1 MKNIRNCRNAQR
13 EILLALLTFSFFVV
27 TAQQKAP
34 AYPLITHDPYFSIWS
49 VTDTLN
55 ASATKHWTGSDHSL
69 IGMLKVD
76 GTVYRFMGREDKPYN
91 QIISTSETQAYS
103 VKYTEEIPAGD
114 WTSLSFSDTAWK
126 TGAAPFGNRRPANTR
141 WRSKD
146 IWVRRTFS
154 LDDVKVNKLFL
165 KINHDDN
172 TEVFLNGDKI
182 YNKHGWLNK
191 FEYFPID
198 DNVKSK
204 LKKENNVLAIHVTN
218 TTGGQWLDAGIVE
231 EIESKQNDLIQDAV
245 QKSVSLNATQTIY
258 NFTCGGADLTVTFTS
273 PLLMDNLDLMSRPIS
288 YISYKVKSNDKKVHD
303 VRLFFGASTD
313 IATNLANQEVIAQNV
328 GTSNLSILK
337 AGTIEQ
343 PVLAKKGDD
352 LRIDWGYM
360 YVATPKTAR
369 AIQYISSPTAAFN
382 QLFANTSMVPNTEL
396 TGKHLSLNTIIPFG
410 KVTAI
415 QKEQFIMLGYDDI
428 YSVQYFNQNLRPWWN
443 RDSSKTIMGEL
454 QQAATDYSKIMAKC
468 ATFNKKMYADAVAAG
483 GETYARLCDLAYRQS
498 ISAHKLVKS
507 PDGEVL
513 FLSKENYSNGCI
525 NTVDV
530 TYPSAP
536 LFLLYNPELL
546 KGMMNGI
553 FYYTES
559 GKYDKPYAAHDL
571 GTYPLA
577 NGVVYNEPMPV
588 EESGNMLILTA
599 AIAKAEGNAEYARKH
614 WKTLT
619 TWANF
624 LLTEGFDPSNQ
635 LCTDDFAGHLA
646 RNTNLSI
653 KAIVGIAGY
662 AMLAKQLG
670 YNEIAKTVGDSAKYM
685 ARRWQELANAGDHY
699 KLTFDSTNTWSQKYN
714 LVWDKV
720 LNLELF
726 AKEVYAT
733 EVKYYLTQQREYGL
747 PLDSRKTYTK
757 SDWILWTATLAN
769 NQNDFNAFINPVYQ
783 YAIKT
788 DTRVPLSDWHETTNG
803 KMVGFQARS
812 VVGGYFIKMLDR
824 KWQYKQEKLPSSKAF

>member
-1 MKNIRNCRNAQR
+1 MKIIKRNNKGYKL
-13 EILLALLTFSFFVV
+13 ILFAFAILSVGFLR
-27 TAQQKAP
+27 AQQKAP

-49 VTDTLN
+49 MTDTLN
-55 ASATKHWTGSDHSL
+55 ASATRHWTGTEHSL

-76 GTVYRFMGREDKPYN
+76 GKIYRFLGREDRPYN
-91 QIISTSETQAYS
+91 QLIATSDIGDYT
-103 VKYTEEIPAGD
+103 VKFTEEINDSTWMSP
-114 WTSLSFSDTAWK
+114 SFDDASWK
-126 TGAAPFGNRRPANTR
+126 TGAAPFGNGNAARTK

-146 IWVRRTFS
+146 LWVRRTFS
-154 LDDVKVNKLFL
+154 IDDLNLHKLFL

-172 TEVFLNGDKI
+172 TEVYLNGHKI
-182 YNKHGWLNK
+182 YNKRGWLNK
-191 FEYFPID
+191 FQYFPID

-204 LKKENNVLAIHVTN
+204 LKKENNVLAIHVAN
-218 TTGGQWLDAGIVE
+218 TAGGQWLDAGIVE
-231 EIESKQNDLIQDAV
+231 EPELKKNDLIQEAI
-245 QKSVSLNATQTIY
+245 QKNVSLSATQTVYDFI
-258 NFTCGGADLTVTFTS
+258 CGKANLTVTFTS
-273 PLLMDNLDLMSRPIS
+273 PLLMDNLDLMSRPVS
-288 YISYKVKSNDKKVHD
+288 YISYKVKSNDAKPHD

-313 IATNLANQEVIAQNV
+313 IATNLQNQEVLAQNV
-328 GTSNLSILK
+328 STDQLSVLK

-360 YVATPKTAR
+360 YVATPKSAK
-369 AIQYISSPTAAFN
+369 AIQYISSATSAFN
-382 QLFANTSMVPNTEL
+382 QLIANTTDVANTEL

-410 KVTAI
+410 KVTSVA
-415 QKEQFIMLGYDDI
+415 KEQFVMLGYDDL
-428 YSVQYFNQNLRPWWN
+428 YSVQYFKQNLRPWWN
-443 RDSSKTIMGEL
+443 RDSAKTIAGEL
-454 QQAATDYSKIMAKC
+454 AMAAKDYKRIIEQCGA
-468 ATFNKKMYADAVAAG
+468 FNKKMHADAVVAG

-498 ISAHKLVKS
+498 IAAHKLVRS
-507 PDGEVL
+507 PDGELL

-546 KGMMNGI
+546 KGMLNGI

-559 GKYDKPYAAHDL
+559 GQYDKPYAAHDL

-577 NGVVYNEPMPV
+577 NGVVYGEPMPV
-588 EESGNMLILTA
+588 EESGNMLILTT

-619 TWANF
+619 RWGNY
-624 LLTEGFDPSNQ
+624 LLEAGFDPANQ

-646 RNTNLSI
+646 RNTNLSV

-662 AMLAKQLG
+662 ANLAKQLG
-670 YNEIAKTVGDSAKYM
+670 YNDIAKTIADSAKVM
-685 ARRWQELANAGDHY
+685 AKRWAELADAGDHY
-699 KLTFDSTNTWSQKYN
+699 KLTFDSTYTWSQKYN

-720 LNLELF
+720 LNLGIF
-726 AKEVYAT
+726 PQEVYNK
-733 EVKYYLTQQREYGL
+733 EVKYYLTKQNSYGL

-769 NQNDFNAFINPVYQ
+769 NQHDFNSFVSPVYR
-783 YAIKT
+783 YATKT

-803 KMVGFQARS
+803 RMIGFQARS
-812 VVGGYFIKMLDR
+812 VVGGYFIKMLDK
-824 KWQYKQEKLPSSKAF
+824 KWQGK

>member
-1 MKNIRNCRNAQR
+1 MKIIKSNNR
-13 EILLALLTFSFFVV
+13 EYKIILIAFAILSVGFVK
-27 TAQQKAP
+27 AQQKAP

-49 VTDTLN
+49 MTDTLN
-55 ASATKHWTGSDHSL
+55 ASATRHWTGTEHSL

-76 GTVYRFMGREDKPYN
+76 GKIYRFLGREDKPYN
-91 QIISTSETQAYS
+91 QVIATSDIGDYT
-103 VKYTEEIPAGD
+103 VKFTEEVTDSSWMNP
-114 WTSLSFSDTAWK
+114 SFDDASWK
-126 TGAAPFGNRRPANTR
+126 TGAAPFGNGNAALTK

-146 IWVRRTFS
+146 LWVRRTFS
-154 LDDVKVNKLFL
+154 VNNLNLNKLFL

-172 TEVFLNGDKI
+172 TEVYLNGHKI

-191 FEYFPID
+191 FQYFPID

-204 LKKENNVLAIHVTN
+204 LKKENNVLAIHVAN

-231 EIESKQNDLIQDAV
+231 EPEPKKNDLIQEAI
-245 QKSVSLNATQTIY
+245 QKNVSLSATQTVY
-258 NFTCGGADLTVTFTS
+258 DFVCGKTNLTVTFTS
-273 PLLMDNLDLMSRPIS
+273 PLLMDNLDLLSRPVS
-288 YISYKVKSNDKKVHD
+288 YISYKVKSNDGKAHD
-303 VRLFFGASTD
+303 VRLLLGASTD
-313 IATNLANQEVIAQNV
+313 IATNLQNQEILAQNV
-328 GTSNLSILK
+328 STDNLSILR
-337 AGTIEQ
+337 AGTTEQ
-343 PVLAKKGDD
+343 PILAKKGDD

-360 YVATPKTAR
+360 YVAAPKSAK
-369 AIQYISSPTAAFN
+369 AIQYISSATAAFN
-382 QLFANTSMVPNTEL
+382 QLIANTSDVPNTEL

-410 KVTAI
+410 KVTGVA
-415 QKEQFIMLGYDDI
+415 KEQFVMLGYDDL
-428 YSVQYFNQNLRPWWN
+428 YSVQYFKQNLRPWWN
-443 RDSSKTIMGEL
+443 RDSAKTIVGEL
-454 QQAATDYSKIMAKC
+454 EMAAKDYKSILTKC
-468 ATFNKKMYADAVAAG
+468 AAFNRKMHADAVVAG

-498 ISAHKLVKS
+498 ISAHKLVRS
-507 PDGEVL
+507 PDGELL

-546 KGMMNGI
+546 KGMLNGI

-559 GKYDKPYAAHDL
+559 GQYDKPYAAHDL

-577 NGVVYNEPMPV
+577 NGVVYGEPMPV
-588 EESGNMLILTA
+588 EESGNMLILTT

-619 TWANF
+619 RWGNY
-624 LLTEGFDPSNQ
+624 LLEAGFDPSNQ

-646 RNTNLSI
+646 RNTNLSV

-662 AMLAKQLG
+662 ASLARQLG
-670 YNEIAKTVGDSAKYM
+670 YNDIAKTIGDSAKVM
-685 ARRWQELANAGDHY
+685 AKRWAELADAGDHY
-699 KLTFDSTNTWSQKYN
+699 KLTFDSTYTWSQKYN

-720 LNLELF
+720 LNLGIF
-726 AKEVYAT
+726 PQEVYNK
-733 EVKYYLTQQREYGL
+733 EVKYYLTKQNNYGL

-769 NQNDFNAFINPVYQ
+769 NQKDFNSFISPVYR
-783 YAIKT
+783 YATTT

-803 KMVGFQARS
+803 RMVGFQARS
-812 VVGGYFIKMLDR
+812 VVGGYFIKMLDK
-824 KWQYKQEKLPSSKAF
+824 KWQGK